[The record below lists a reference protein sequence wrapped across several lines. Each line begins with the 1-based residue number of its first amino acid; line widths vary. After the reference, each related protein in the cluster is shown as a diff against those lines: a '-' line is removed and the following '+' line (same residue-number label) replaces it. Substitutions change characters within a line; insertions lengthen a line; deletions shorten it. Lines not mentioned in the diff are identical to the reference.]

1 MFRTNN
7 DQTSALVWFALG
19 SIVAIAS
26 LRYGL
31 GTPDSPGTGFL
42 PFLAGLA
49 ISLFSMIGL
58 VHSTLKLKKG
68 EGWKPVMKGLTW
80 KKSLLV
86 LGALFAYA
94 LLLKPL
100 GFFLDTALFIGFLLR
115 AVQPQS
121 WLIVAAGAILTAI
134 GAYGIFEIW
143 LQAQLPKGPWGF

>member
-31 GTPDSPGTGFL
+31 GTLDSPGTGFL

-68 EGWKPVMKGLTW
+68 EGWKPVMQGLTW
-80 KKSLLV
+80 KKSLIV

-100 GFFLDTALFIGFLLR
+100 GFFFGHGPVHRFFIAGRAAPELAHRSGRGHLDGHRSLWDF
-115 AVQPQS
+115 
-121 WLIVAAGAILTAI
+121 
-134 GAYGIFEIW
+134 
-143 LQAQLPKGPWGF
+143 